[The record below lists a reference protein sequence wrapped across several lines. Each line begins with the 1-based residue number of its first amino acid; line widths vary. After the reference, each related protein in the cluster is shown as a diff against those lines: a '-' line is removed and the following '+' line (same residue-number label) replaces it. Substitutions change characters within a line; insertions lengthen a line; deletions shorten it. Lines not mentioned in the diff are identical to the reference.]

1 MSAAAGPAVPSPR
14 GTCCR
19 KLRRRELQP
28 RTPRAHAMS
37 SLRGHVMPS
46 QSESLASRYCWPRS
60 GPTRS
65 GEQQRHSVFSWL
77 HRPEMFTELFAQLTM
92 DAIHSLPYG
101 VALGAVDV
109 HKTIVGT
116 CTRRGSS
123 KLPSLRLPHR
133 RTDCREAIERRRRDS
148 DSDGSGIRRNTG

>member
-1 MSAAAGPAVPSPR
+1 
-14 GTCCR
+14 
-19 KLRRRELQP
+19 
-28 RTPRAHAMS
+28 
-37 SLRGHVMPS
+37 MPS